1 MALTSSCIHCWTP
14 VSIKKI
20 RDDPWAEWQTYNH
33 TEFMKTWD
41 KGYNF
46 EEKKFKAR
54 MQAIKLKYPDKSSR
68 LLPLCCENKL
78 KPLTSLPFQS
88 AKPVPMQPPFGC
100 PSALSASV
108 RLSLAFL
115 TCGCDS
121 EEISGARSGDAQC
134 LCALGGGTAAGGRG
148 DREPPSRRPF
158 LHCCRLSSV
167 SIPQKICR
175 TEDPSFPSSLWRSS
189 VCVGSKGSEGKR
201 TDWHPPP
208 PPRWMWTH
216 KRLTWR
222 R

>member
-108 RLSLAFL
+108 RLL
-115 TCGCDS
+115 
-121 EEISGARSGDAQC
+121 ISISH
-134 LCALGGGTAAGGRG
+134 LWVWFRG
-148 DREPPSRRPF
+148 DLRRAE
-158 LHCCRLSSV
+158 RRRAV
-167 SIPQKICR
+167 SLR
-175 TEDPSFPSSLWRSS
+175 A
-189 VCVGSKGSEGKR
+189 
-201 TDWHPPP
+201 
-208 PPRWMWTH
+208 
-216 KRLTWR
+216 WR
-222 R
+222 RYSCRREGGQRATEQATIPSLLPPLLCQHPSENLPHRRSIVSLQPLALLSMCGI